1 MKGLKVF
8 CVWVLAITVTVLDG
22 QSRIAYLKTR
32 EEKEL
37 DAKEWSANLNV
48 VSVPFQFSGTNI
60 LINVDLGH
68 KNGLFILDTGAPAL
82 VINEPHPQKDVLANG
97 VNGSL
102 SMEDTTIK
110 FLKIEQAEWRNIS
123 AYALDLRQL
132 ETRNR
137 LKILGLLGYEL
148 LKKHE
153 LLIAPKEHV
162 LYLLPPD
169 ETTYAGLS
177 QPMVKIPLVL
187 EEHLPI
193 IEVKINGKT
202 WKFGIDT
209 GAESNLISD
218 ACLAALSTSFYQK
231 KGINNVRGLDKK
243 VKSCQIVELNEI
255 EIGSLVFGK
264 VDFTAMNFDHIA
276 AQSGIQLDGL
286 IGSALLSKMK
296 FSINYRKRNFKIW
309 EKY

>member
-8 CVWVLAITVTVLDG
+8 CVWVLAIAVTVVDG

-32 EEKEL
+32 EKKEL
-37 DAKEWSANLNV
+37 DSKEWTSNLNV

-82 VINEPHPQKDVLANG
+82 VINDPHPKKEVLANG
-97 VNGSL
+97 VNGAL
-102 SMEDTTIK
+102 SMEDTTIR
-110 FLKIEQAEWRNIS
+110 FVKIEQVEWRNIS

-137 LKILGLLGYEL
+137 LKILGLVGYEL

-153 LLIAPKEHV
+153 VLIAPKEQI
-162 LYLLPPD
+162 LYLLPAD
-169 ETTYAGLS
+169 ESSFSGLP
-177 QPMVKIPLVL
+177 QPMVKIPVAL
-187 EEHLPI
+187 EEHIPI
-193 IEVKINGKT
+193 IEVKINGKN

-209 GAESNLISD
+209 GAESNLIS
-218 ACLAALSTSFYQK
+218 AECLTALSTAVYQK
-231 KGINNVRGLDKK
+231 KGIDNVRGLDKK
-243 VKSCQIVELNEI
+243 VKSCQIVELNNL
-255 EIGSLVFGK
+255 EIGNLVFEK
-264 VDFTAMNFDHIA
+264 IDFTAIDFDHIA